1 LSFPSAEKPGQK
13 FIAETPMP
21 AEWVDTP
28 QFASVFD
35 ANIALLTETR
45 DYLQHSLSLG
55 HTAAE
60 DPIAKLTATREASRL
75 TALLAET
82 MSWLLLNKAVNNHEV
97 PLDSLLEEA
106 ANLCRNI
113 GARDEDAPKIVAEL
127 PEELEELYSKSLDL
141 FVSVRKILAN
151 ARAATN

>member
-1 LSFPSAEKPGQK
+1 M
-13 FIAETPMP
+13 T
-21 AEWVDTP
+21 AEWVETQ
-28 QFASVFD
+28 QFSRIFD

-45 DYLQHSLSLG
+45 DYLQHNLTHG
-55 HTAAE
+55 QPETA

-106 ANLCRNI
+106 ASLCANI
-113 GARDEDAPKIVAEL
+113 GARDEEAPEIAPEL
-127 PEELEELYSKSLDL
+127 PKELEELYVKSLDL
-141 FVSVRKILAN
+141 FMDVRGILASVRAAAN
-151 ARAATN
+151 

>member
-1 LSFPSAEKPGQK
+1 MA
-13 FIAETPMP
+13 

-35 ANIALLTETR
+35 TNIALLTETR
-45 DYLQHSLSLG
+45 DYLQSNLALG
-55 HTAAE
+55 HTPTE

-82 MSWLLLNKAVNNHEV
+82 MSWLLLNKAVNNLEV

-113 GARDEDAPKIVAEL
+113 GARDEDAPEITPEL
-127 PEELEELYSKSLDL
+127 PSELEDLYGKSLDL

-151 ARAATN
+151 VRAAAN